1 MSKRKT
7 VKLNLDFVNP
17 RIKEICRSNVVFCE
31 KMGRSN
37 QKTWVTDWNRVD
49 SAGHWAPKNL
59 PSPEEAAQMC
69 LLLNT
74 TPEEILLGVGDTE
87 EETAKLQADIA
98 LVRQLVEQK
107 SNKKAPDQQAGSSK
121 EALLNFVRNTDD
133 RAALLAVLDEVNRKL
148 QEMK

>member
-49 SAGHWAPKNL
+49 SAGHWTPKNL

-69 LLLNT
+69 LLLHT
-74 TPEEILLGVGDTE
+74 TPEEILLGVGETE

-107 SNKKAPDQQAGSSK
+107 SDKKAPDQQAGSSK